1 MNYTAEQLLENFN
14 QLIDKIKDNIE
25 SPRADQLIK
34 LHTDHQERIM
44 LMPASGNINYHNCF
58 VGGYVDHIIR
68 VMDCAVKIHQVWEE
82 MGARVDY
89 TVEELLF
96 AALCHD
102 LGKIGT
108 EQAEQYIHNPSDWH
122 RKNQG
127 KLYTNNP
134 VNAFMTVPDRSLK
147 LLADRGIRVSENEWF
162 GIRLHDGL
170 YEEANKPYYIS
181 YNPESALRTNLPYV
195 LHQADLM
202 ASRIEK
208 NKGEQDEEYSEPT
221 VKESKGRKTS
231 LSDASDKDT
240 LTLDKESLKSVFDSL
255 FNND

>member
-1 MNYTAEQLLENFN
+1 MIYTAEELLENFN
-14 QLIDKIKDNIE
+14 QFINKIETNIKGE
-25 SPRADQLIK
+25 RGQQLIQ

-58 VGGYVDHIIR
+58 IGGYVDHVIR
-68 VMDCAVKIHQVWEE
+68 VIDCAIKTHEVWKD
-82 MGARVDY
+82 MGATINY
-89 TVEELLF
+89 TVEELVF
-96 AALCHD
+96 AAICHD

-134 VNAFMTVPDRSLK
+134 ANCFMTVPDRSLK
-147 LLADRGIRVSENEWF
+147 LLADRGIAVTENEWF
-162 GIRLHDGL
+162 GIKLHDGL
-170 YEEANKPYYIS
+170 YEEANRSYYIN
-181 YNPESALRTNLPYV
+181 YNPDSSLRTNLPYV

-208 NKGEQDEEYSEPT
+208 NKSEIDTEDITNVSKPT
-221 VKESKGRKTS
+221 HSKKTQ
-231 LSDASDKDT
+231 ATTTDKDI
-240 LTLDKESLKSVFDSL
+240 ESLKNVFDSL

>member
-1 MNYTAEQLLENFN
+1 MNFTAEQLSENF
-14 QLIDKIKDNIE
+14 
-25 SPRADQLIK
+25 DQLMAKIEANIKGERAAQLVK

-68 VMDCAVKIHQVWEE
+68 VMDCAVEIHNVWEKL
-82 MGARVDY
+82 GAKIDY

-108 EQAEQYIHNPSDWH
+108 EEAEQYIHNPSDWH
-122 RKNQG
+122 RKNLG

-134 VNAFMTVPDRSLK
+134 ANAFMTVPDRSLK
-147 LLADRGIRVSENEWF
+147 LLADRGISVSDNEWF
-162 GIRLHDGL
+162 GIKLHDGL
-170 YEEANKPYYIS
+170 YEEANKPYYINF
-181 YNPESALRTNLPYV
+181 NPESALRTNLPYI

-208 NKGEQDEEYSEPT
+208 NKGEQDEDYSEPT
-221 VKESKGRKTS
+221 TKESKGRKAF
-231 LSDASDKDT
+231 LSDASEK
-240 LTLDKESLKSVFDSL
+240 DKESLKNVFDSL

>member
-14 QLIDKIKDNIE
+14 ELMSKIENSIE
-25 SPRADQLIK
+25 GDRAQQLIK

-68 VMDCAVKIHQVWEE
+68 VMDCAVKMHQVWEE
-82 MGARVDY
+82 AGARIDY

-108 EQAEQYIHNPSDWH
+108 EEAEQYIHNPSDWH
-122 RKNQG
+122 RKNLG

-134 VNAFMTVPDRSLK
+134 VNSFMTVPDRSLK
-147 LLADRGIRVSENEWF
+147 LLTDRGIRVTDNEWF
-162 GIRLHDGL
+162 GIKLHDGL
-170 YEEANKPYYIS
+170 YEEANKPYYINF
-181 YNPESALRTNLPYV
+181 NPESALRTNLPYI
-195 LHQADLM
+195 LHQADM
-202 ASRIEK
+202 KASRVEK
-208 NKGEQDEEYSEPT
+208 NKTEQDGVDREPIS
-221 VKESKGRKTS
+221 KE
-231 LSDASDKDT
+231 
-240 LTLDKESLKSVFDSL
+240 
-255 FNND
+255 

>member
-14 QLIDKIKDNIE
+14 ELMSKIENNIE
-25 SPRADQLIK
+25 GDRAQQLIK

-68 VMDCAVKIHQVWEE
+68 VMDCAVKVHQVWEE
-82 MGARVDY
+82 VGARVDY

-108 EQAEQYIHNPSDWH
+108 EEAEQYIHNPSDWH
-122 RKNQG
+122 RKNLG

-134 VNAFMTVPDRSLK
+134 VNSFMTVPDRSLK
-147 LLADRGIRVSENEWF
+147 LLADRGIHVTDNEWF
-162 GIRLHDGL
+162 GIKLHDGL
-170 YEEANKPYYIS
+170 YEEANKPYYINF
-181 YNPESALRTNLPYV
+181 NPESALRTNLPYV
-195 LHQADLM
+195 LHQADLL
-202 ASRIEK
+202 ASRVEK
-208 NKGEQDEEYSEPT
+208 NKTEQDEDPV
-221 VKESKGRKTS
+221 VKETKGRKALTTN
-231 LSDASDKDT
+231 ATPQDT
-240 LTLDKESLKSVFDSL
+240 EALKNVFDSL

>member
-1 MNYTAEQLLENFN
+1 MNYTAEQLIENFN
-14 QLIDKIKDNIE
+14 ELMAKIENNIE
-25 SPRADQLIK
+25 GDRAQQLIK

-68 VMDCAVKIHQVWEE
+68 VMDCAVKVHQVWEE
-82 MGARVDY
+82 MGAKVDY

-108 EQAEQYIHNPSDWH
+108 EEAEQYVHNPSDWH
-122 RKNQG
+122 RKNLG

-134 VNAFMTVPDRSLK
+134 VNSFMTVPDRSLK
-147 LLADRGIRVSENEWF
+147 LLADRGIRVTDNEWF
-162 GIRLHDGL
+162 GIKLHDGL

-181 YNPESALRTNLPYV
+181 FNPESALRTNLPYI

-202 ASRIEK
+202 ASRVEK
-208 NKGEQDEEYSEPT
+208 NKVEQDDNDKEL
-221 VKESKGRKTS
+221 VIKESKGRKTFM
-231 LSDASDKDT
+231 SDASPKDT
-240 LTLDKESLKSVFDSL
+240 EALKNVFDSL